1 MRMALTCTTGL
12 RPGAGGGAGRR
23 PGGLPH
29 FARMLAFLLC
39 ALPAMAAVTGTVI
52 NRTTGQPQAGAT
64 VGFYKLVNAFQLAEE
79 VKTDGQGNFSI
90 NDAPDGAKPN
100 MIRTTYDGVGYIHML
115 PPGSPATGLTLDVYN
130 ASRQPGA
137 AKVSKHMIL
146 FQPGGG
152 ELTVNETYILEN
164 DGKTAWNDPEG
175 GALRVWAPAAQ
186 DKINVNGTAADANG
200 MGIPATLVK
209 TSTPNVFGVNFPVKP
224 GETRID
230 IDYTV
235 PYTEGAPYKGK
246 IVSKDDNTYLVA
258 PNGVGIAGEKLNDLG
273 LEPKTQARIYGLTGT
288 AYEIQLNGEPVEAA
302 ASDNAAGA
310 AADDSGAPKAEV
322 EAPHVFGQVY
332 LILGLA
338 LGILAL
344 TFAILY
350 RASGTA
356 KENNERGRG

>member
-1 MRMALTCTTGL
+1 
-12 RPGAGGGAGRR
+12 
-23 PGGLPH
+23 
-29 FARMLAFLLC
+29 
-39 ALPAMAAVTGTVI
+39 MAAVTGTVI

-79 VKTDGQGNFSI
+79 VKTDAQGNFSI
-90 NDAPDGAKPN
+90 DDAPDGAKPN

-115 PPGSPATGLTLDVYN
+115 PPGSPAAGLTLDVYS

-146 FQPGGG
+146 FQPSGGQ
-152 ELTVNETYILEN
+152 LTVNETYILEN
-164 DGKTAWNDPEG
+164 NGKTAWNDPEG
-175 GALRVWAPAAQ
+175 GALRVWAPAAA
-186 DKINVNGTAADANG
+186 KGKVEVNGTAADANG

-209 TSTPNVFGVNFPVKP
+209 TSAPDVFGVNFPVKP

-235 PYTEGAPYKGK
+235 PYTEGEPYEGK
-246 IVSKDDNTYLVA
+246 IVSKDDNTYLVT
-258 PNGVGIAGEKLNDLG
+258 PNGVGISGEKLNDLG
-273 LEPKTQARIYGLTGT
+273 MEQKTQARIYGLAGT
-288 AYEIQLNGEPVEAA
+288 AYKIQLTGEPVAAAA
-302 ASDNAAGA
+302 ASDSAAGG
-310 AADDSGAPKAEV
+310 AADDAGAPKV
-322 EAPHVFGQVY
+322 EIAAPHVFGQAY
-332 LILGLA
+332 LILALA

-350 RASGTA
+350 RAPGPS

>member
-1 MRMALTCTTGL
+1 
-12 RPGAGGGAGRR
+12 
-23 PGGLPH
+23 
-29 FARMLAFLLC
+29 
-39 ALPAMAAVTGTVI
+39 MAAVTGTVI

-79 VKTDGQGNFSI
+79 VKTDAKGNFSI
-90 NDAPDGAKPN
+90 DDAPDGAKPN

-115 PPGSPATGLTLDVYN
+115 PPGSPAAGLTLNVYN

-146 FQPGGG
+146 FQPSGGQ
-152 ELTVNETYILEN
+152 LTVNETYILEN
-164 DGKTAWNDPEG
+164 NGKTAWNDPEG
-175 GALRVWAPAAQ
+175 GALRIWAPVDSA
-186 DKINVNGTAADANG
+186 DRINVNGTAADANG

-209 TSTPNVFGVNFPVKP
+209 TSAPDIFGVNFPVKP

-235 PYTEGAPYKGK
+235 PYTEGAPYEGK
-246 IVSKDDNTYLVA
+246 IVSKDENTYLVT
-258 PNGVGIAGEKLNDLG
+258 PNGVGISGEKLNDLG
-273 LEPKTQARIYGLTGT
+273 QEQKTQARIYGLTGT
-288 AYEIQLNGEPVEAA
+288 AYKIQLTGEPAAAAA
-302 ASDNAAGA
+302 ASDS
-310 AADDSGAPKAEV
+310 AADDAGAPKV
-322 EAPHVFGQVY
+322 EIAPPHVLGQTY
-332 LILGLA
+332 LILALA

-356 KENNERGRG
+356 KENDERGRS